1 MTRREDED
9 HLNNVVVEGLRGWLN
24 KARDA
29 VMRRWVKYR
38 SQPDPSG
45 VYEVAQD
52 WTNWV
57 DDTLLSDIGKISL
70 HAWSEATD
78 VPPVSRHAFV
88 VSQLAQT
95 RNFLVRMPDE
105 VYNLIFAAIID
116 AINSGKD
123 SQGVA
128 DAVEGIFSWAGHEN
142 WPGRARNIA
151 ITETTRAYGAGT
163 LAAGMEQSRVTG
175 RLLRKRWDT
184 EHDARVRVS
193 HRQVDGEVR
202 DLSSPFY
209 VGGFPILYPGD
220 PMGPA
225 DEVCGCRCDLTIVN
239 ERGR

>member
-9 HLNNVVVEGLRGWLN
+9 HLYGVVVSGLRDWLSR
-24 KARDA
+24 ARNA
-29 VMRRWVKYR
+29 VMRSWVQHR

-45 VYEVAQD
+45 VYEVSHQ
-52 WTNWV
+52 WV
-57 DDTLLSDIGKISL
+57 NFVDTTILTELGKISL

-88 VSQLAQT
+88 MSQLAQT
-95 RNFLVRMPDE
+95 RNFLVRMPDD

-116 AINSGKD
+116 AINSGTNVE
-123 SQGVA
+123 GVA
-128 DAVEGIFSWAGHEN
+128 RAVEDVLQWTGSEN

-163 LAAGMEQSRVTG
+163 LAAGMEQAKVTG
-175 RLLRKRWDT
+175 RLLQKRWDT
-184 EHDARVRVS
+184 EHDKRVRHS
-193 HRQVDGEVR
+193 HREVDGEVR
-202 DLSSPFY
+202 SLTSPFY